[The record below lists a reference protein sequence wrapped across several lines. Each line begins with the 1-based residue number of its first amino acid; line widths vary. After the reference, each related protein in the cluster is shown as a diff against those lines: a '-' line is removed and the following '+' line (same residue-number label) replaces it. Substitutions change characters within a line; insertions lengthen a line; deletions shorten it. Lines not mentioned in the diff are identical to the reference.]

1 MGDETPI
8 NTSLGK
14 KHFTQI
20 AQNFLDKENP
30 GEHNQAMMEFGAM
43 QCRPIAPECAICP
56 FKSLCIAYKRNLTNQ
71 LPQKKG
77 KTKVRT
83 RYFNY
88 FYILEEG
95 NTYLQKRTKEDIW
108 KNLYQ
113 LPLIETHEDIELRQ
127 LMFTED
133 FKQIFNNIKVSF
145 APKVIFQKKHILS
158 HQKIYARFYTANIE
172 AKTSELNDYIKIET
186 SNLHKYPVSK
196 LTELFFEKLNTSSGS
211 KNKL

>member
-1 MGDETPI
+1 M
-8 NTSLGK
+8 
-14 KHFTQI
+14 
-20 AQNFLDKENP
+20 
-30 GEHNQAMMEFGAM
+30 
-43 QCRPIAPECAICP
+43 
-56 FKSLCIAYKRNLTNQ
+56 
-71 LPQKKG
+71 
-77 KTKVRT
+77 
-83 RYFNY
+83 
-88 FYILEEG
+88 EEG